1 MSSATLVYCIVCFV
15 TCGYSVFLLTSVE
28 TFSLTSSNKCS
39 APQLV
44 RARHRQMWSWV
55 QGLTG
60 LLHNETHHGVT
71 SAIRVTDLHGTP
83 ASVSTAAYYSQC
95 SVGATVHATFGCF
108 HPYPSALLPLLVLG
122 RLVRCS
128 YWTSMAGP
136 TSSVRPSVRRANFSE
151 AVFSRLTFVFAR
163 Y

>member
-71 SAIRVTDLHGTP
+71 SAIRVTDRHGTP
-83 ASVSTAAYYSQC
+83 ASVSTAAHHTMLQSVQC
-95 SVGATVHATFGCF
+95 RCHCPRHVR
-108 HPYPSALLPLLVLG
+108 LLPSLSIGAFAIVG
-122 RLVRCS
+122 P
-128 YWTSMAGP
+128 WTSSKMLLLDVHGW
-136 TSSVRPSVRRANFSE
+136 SDLVCPSVCPESE
-151 AVFSRLTFVFAR
+151 L
-163 Y
+163 